1 MRSAEW
7 DTSSVLVRAFCVLDA
22 FVPEGG
28 EMGLSELVR
37 RTGLPKA
44 TVHRLATQL
53 VDIGA
58 LEKMGDRY
66 RPGLRLFELGSVV
79 VRHRRLRDSALPLME
94 DLYEATHETVHLGI
108 PDGLDVLYLEKIVGP
123 RGSPVSTR
131 VGTRKPLYCTA
142 LGKAMLAFSPGELLR
157 AVLAGGLTATLL
169 GPSSCLTCLWPRW
182 KRPVKAAWPTTSKST
197 YLARLVSL
205 PPFSI
210 ATGWP
215 LPPCRSPARSPGSI
229 PNGTHRPSVLR
240 LLPFPG
246 HFPEPGWAHS
256 LGVDR
261 STHVAQ
267 IASSR

>member
-7 DTSSVLVRAFCVLDA
+7 DTTSVLVRAFCVLDA

-157 AVLAGGLTATLL
+157 AVLAGGLTAHAPRTIVLPDLLMAEVEKARQSGLAYDFEEYVPGTSCVASPILDRNRLAIAALSVTGPVTRFDPERYAPAVRTAALTLSRTLSGARL
-169 GPSSCLTCLWPRW
+169 GP
-182 KRPVKAAWPTTSKST
+182 
-197 YLARLVSL
+197 
-205 PPFSI
+205 
-210 ATGWP
+210 
-215 LPPCRSPARSPGSI
+215 
-229 PNGTHRPSVLR
+229 
-240 LLPFPG
+240 
-246 HFPEPGWAHS
+246 
-256 LGVDR
+256 
-261 STHVAQ
+261 
-267 IASSR
+267 